1 MKQARFWLPSKNFK
15 LCGKKK
21 KKQME
26 MPHTKEYKQE
36 ISKSPL
42 TLTLCD
48 ICLQEGICDYGI
60 ILNPSFITKVSNSY
74 VKQIIYNISHNW
86 SHMEVYLKTT
96 VFQNRVQTNSVT
108 NYTSLTFSSLPT
120 SLISSSNTLLLPS
133 GLKQSLCGSTF
144 LACKFIFYIC

>member
-1 MKQARFWLPSKNFK
+1 MVVKVET
-15 LCGKKK
+15 GKVLVAPKKFQIMWEK

-60 ILNPSFITKVSNSY
+60 ILNPSFITKVRNS
-74 VKQIIYNISHNW
+74 
-86 SHMEVYLKTT
+86 
-96 VFQNRVQTNSVT
+96 
-108 NYTSLTFSSLPT
+108 
-120 SLISSSNTLLLPS
+120 
-133 GLKQSLCGSTF
+133 
-144 LACKFIFYIC
+144 

>member
-1 MKQARFWLPSKNFK
+1 MKLKIRRSFWAKKHFFVVVK
-15 LCGKKK
+15 VETGKVLVAPPKVSNYVGKK

-60 ILNPSFITKVSNSY
+60 ILNPSFITKVRNS
-74 VKQIIYNISHNW
+74 
-86 SHMEVYLKTT
+86 
-96 VFQNRVQTNSVT
+96 
-108 NYTSLTFSSLPT
+108 
-120 SLISSSNTLLLPS
+120 
-133 GLKQSLCGSTF
+133 
-144 LACKFIFYIC
+144 